1 MASFHRGMLPAPPM
15 SEAERDRLRSLRE
28 GGSTWGMIAA
38 AMGCS
43 TYRAMRE
50 ASAMGLKTAQVFP
63 ERKASAVRRDC
74 GGAPLGVWSPVSRAV
89 LADAGLPVPAPGE
102 VW

>member
-1 MASFHRGMLPAPPM
+1 MGSGRHWLPAPRM
-15 SEAERDRLRSLRE
+15 SDAERDRLRSLRE

-43 TYRAMRE
+43 VYRAMRE
-50 ASAMGLKTAQVFP
+50 ASAMGLKTAQVLP

-74 GGAPLGVWSPVSRAV
+74 GGGALGVWSPISRGV
-89 LADAGLPVPAPGE
+89 LADAGLPVPGPGE